1 MRNEKDPLTNLWQQ
15 QSVSTPDMTKLK
27 KRWKNLQW
35 QHRLYYCMDVVGFL
49 IAIANYAW
57 AYERLKYFGQIW
69 IGVMLILLLVFI
81 LYIGWLRRHAL
92 RNMRS
97 STDDYLHKLR
107 AQFNNNIKLVQ
118 LTKTSIWM
126 TLLAV
131 VIFYFGGWFF
141 DTIPPEK
148 LLKKIALSSVIF
160 AVLIPS
166 AWYWAHKR
174 EQKFKNEIANLNDML
189 K

>member
-1 MRNEKDPLTNLWQQ
+1 MRDKQDPLANIWQQ
-15 QSVSTPDMTKLK
+15 QTVSIPDIAELE
-27 KRWKNLQW
+27 KRCRKLQW
-35 QHRLYYCMDVVGFL
+35 QHRFFYSMDVVAFLVALGTFVWGFE
-49 IAIANYAW
+49 I
-57 AYERLKYFGQIW
+57 LKWFSQIW
-69 IGVMLILLLVFI
+69 MGVMIILLLVFT
-81 LYIGWLRRHAL
+81 LYVGWLRRHAL
-92 RNMRS
+92 RNMES
-97 STDDYLHKLR
+97 STDDCFHKLR
-107 AQFNNNIKLVQ
+107 AQFNNNIKLAQ

>member
-1 MRNEKDPLTNLWQQ
+1 
-15 QSVSTPDMTKLK
+15 
-27 KRWKNLQW
+27 
-35 QHRLYYCMDVVGFL
+35 
-49 IAIANYAW
+49 
-57 AYERLKYFGQIW
+57 
-69 IGVMLILLLVFI
+69 
-81 LYIGWLRRHAL
+81 
-92 RNMRS
+92 
-97 STDDYLHKLR
+97 
-107 AQFNNNIKLVQ
+107 
-118 LTKTSIWM
+118 M